1 MIFPSFRYYQLF
13 ALLLLCSLYW
23 FATPIWCCSRKAAPH
38 QPHCSSPF
46 CLEHCS
52 AERLLS
58 CAYLTLLAL
67 ALCTSSSCYS
77 LICEETESYFRCF
90 PYPPNTDSDSLILGF
105 QLREG
110 NLGWQALSYLFILL
124 PWKSCSSPVT
134 LPFWILPGTL
144 FCWVTAF
151 PDNICPKPLAYTPTA
166 ICYQLSHCLRHY
178 IAKSKM
184 FDCMITHWALVTDL
198 NLPGWHCS
206 SLVLGSAKD
215 LYSSY
220 HCCQHS
226 GFFSFWSTSTKQ
238 Y

>member
-1 MIFPSFRYYQLF
+1 MISPSFPYYQLF
-13 ALLLLCSLYW
+13 ALLPVLVCHPYLMLQQKS
-23 FATPIWCCSRKAAPH
+23 
-38 QPHCSSPF
+38 SSPPVPLYFSILPGTLF
-46 CLEHCS
+46 CWETTFLC
-52 AERLLS
+52 LLDPP
-58 CAYLTLLAL
+58 
-67 ALCTSSSCYS
+67 SSCTLHIFQLLLP
-77 LICEETESYFRCF
+77 LICEQTESYFRCL

-184 FDCMITHWALVTDL
+184 FACMITHWALATDS

-206 SLVLGSAKD
+206 SLVLGSAKV

-220 HCCQHS
+220 RCCQLS
-226 GFFSFWSTSTKQ
+226 GFFSFWSTSAKQ